1 VLTGVITL
9 LSPYAAGKTCEEL
22 QRFGWRVTACRSHG
36 RGETGAVGWLVAEQE
51 DVRHLPR
58 TQTTLSDEPHLLLVY
73 GDQVPCGFAEKLKAD
88 FPAPRWEVVRLYL
101 YADGQRALLGGEA
114 DGKWIDRLR
123 RDLADRLVISL
134 VCRLREA
141 EEAVRQLSLY
151 LAWKEQFYFQMAR
164 RCDETGV
171 RLQVVARALGMDK
184 RIGQGWMRPQPS
196 DDTLLPGWLAEQCS
210 SLVQKAN
217 VHRIALWG
225 GIRFWQRMPLDWL
238 SGKEVRVY
246 ATAEGENPN
255 EPPDSWR
262 VFADCPETL
271 EEADLLV
278 IGEADADIKELSLS
292 EIVERMRQPIVIDA
306 CSCFPL
312 QETDAH
318 ALIYRTIGE
327 KANIWEWNGL

>member
-1 VLTGVITL
+1 VWTGVITL
-9 LSPYAAGKTCEEL
+9 LSPYASGKTCEEL
-22 QRFGWRVTACRSHG
+22 QRFGWRVTTCRQG
-36 RGETGAVGWLVAEQE
+36 KGESGAVGWLVAGQE
-51 DVRHLPR
+51 DVRQLPR
-58 TQTTLSDEPHLLLVY
+58 TKPSLSDEPHLLLVY
-73 GDQVPCGFAEKLKAD
+73 GDQVPGGLAEELKAD

-114 DGKWIDRLR
+114 DGKWMGRLR
-123 RDLADRLVISL
+123 RDLADRQVISL
-134 VCRLREA
+134 VCRIREA

-196 DDTLLPGWLAEQCS
+196 DDTLLPDWLAEQCF

-225 GIRFWQRMPLDWL
+225 GIRCWNRMPLDWL
-238 SGKEVRVY
+238 SGREVRLY
-246 ATAEGENPN
+246 PAAESENPN
-255 EPPDSWR
+255 ELPASWR
-262 VFADCPETL
+262 VFANWPETL

-278 IGEADADIKELSLS
+278 IGEANVDIKELSLA

-312 QETDAH
+312 QEADAH

-327 KANIWEWNGL
+327 NANIWEWNGL